1 MNSIYEQYGNV
12 NQQNNIVKQFEQFK
26 NTFRGDPQQQIQML
40 LNSGRITQAQYN
52 NAVMMANQL
61 KGMFKL

>member
-1 MNSIYEQYGNV
+1 MNSIYEQYGNMG
-12 NQQNNIVKQFEQFK
+12 QQNNIVKQFEQFK